1 MLAAVRKPDKQAEGQ
16 DEVIASIVWGAV
28 GDMAV
33 MAEGAVRRSGVML
46 RFEAIRTEINQV
58 RYTPLE
64 PYREQDR
71 VHEQCQP
78 WQQMVTFFVR
88 TQ

>member
-1 MLAAVRKPDKQAEGQ
+1 MAAVRKLDGQAEGQ

-33 MAEGAVRRSGVML
+33 MAEGAVRRSSVML

-64 PYREQDR
+64 LYREQDR
-71 VHEQCQP
+71 VHE
-78 WQQMVTFFVR
+78 
-88 TQ
+88 